1 MSQSILE
8 RVRQANQLPTLPA
21 VAIRVLEMTRSHDVS
36 MGKIAEVVQQDPGLT
51 AKILRVVNS
60 SLYGMPREVSSL
72 RQAMALLG
80 LQAVKV
86 LALSFS
92 VAEAIQDTGED
103 GFDYQMF
110 WRRSLTT
117 SVAGRLLSGSA
128 GPSVSE
134 EVFVAGLLADA
145 GMVAAWCC
153 AAEEYRPVLKA
164 WEGGRSLTE
173 VETELLGVTHARIGE
188 ELLRQWNLPEE
199 LCLVVGAHHGEGIER
214 LGGTAGEVA
223 RVVRAAAEI
232 AAVFCGE
239 AHRLPQVKAWCVSRA
254 GIDEAELESVLEDL
268 DGRVKEAA
276 QMLSLPIGGTVN
288 YPQLQADAVVRLVQ
302 MSIEAMEEPPTV
314 LARGRAEAD
323 EVERLEG
330 EMRRVL
336 EVASTDGLTGV
347 ANRAAFDQRLAEE
360 LQGALASGR
369 SLGLIMLD
377 VDHFKRFNDTYGY
390 QAGDEVLRGVAA
402 ALREVAEGVG
412 FVARYGG
419 EEFAVIVREGTKP
432 RVRELADEIRSAIE
446 SRLVMFEGNP
456 LRVTA
461 SLGVAYAEVGC
472 GSVTPKELIGAA
484 DQMLYQAKRGG
495 RNRVGLGA

>member
-1 MSQSILE
+1 LSQSILE

-21 VAIRVLEMTRSHDVS
+21 VAIRVLEMTRSQDVS
-36 MGKIAEVVQQDPGLT
+36 MGEIAEVVQQDPGLT

-60 SLYGMPREVSSL
+60 TLYGMPREVSSL

-92 VAEAIQDTGED
+92 VAEAIHETEEE
-103 GFDYQMF
+103 GFGYQLF

-117 SVAGRLLSGSA
+117 SVAGRLLSRSVA
-128 GPSVSE
+128 PSVSE
-134 EVFVAGLLADA
+134 EAFVAGLLADA
-145 GMVAAWCC
+145 GMVAAWWC
-153 AAEEYRPVLKA
+153 AAEEYRPVLEA
-164 WEGGRSLTE
+164 WKGGRNLTE
-173 VETELLGVTHARIGE
+173 VETEVLGVTHARIGE

-214 LGGTAGEVA
+214 LGGAAGEVA

-239 AHRLPQVKAWCVSRA
+239 AHRLPQVKAWCVSQA
-254 GIDEAELESVLEDL
+254 GIGEAELESVLVDL
-268 DGRVKEAA
+268 DDRVKDAA
-276 QMLSLPIGGTVN
+276 KMLSLPIGRTVN
-288 YPQLQADAVVRLVQ
+288 YSQLQADAAVRLVQ
-302 MSIEAMEEPPTV
+302 MSIEAMEEPQAVSPREGGV
-314 LARGRAEAD
+314 AEA
-323 EVERLEG
+323 VRLEG
-330 EMRRVL
+330 EMRRIL
-336 EVASTDGLTGV
+336 EAASTDGLTGV

-360 LQGALASGR
+360 LEGALAGGR

-377 VDHFKRFNDTYGY
+377 VDHFKRFNDTYGH

-402 ALREVAEGVG
+402 ALREVVEGVG

-419 EEFAVIVREGTKP
+419 EEFAVIVREGTKR
-432 RVRELADEIRSAIE
+432 RVGEIADEIRSAIE
-446 SRLVMFEGNP
+446 SRLVVFEGNP

-461 SLGVAYAEVGC
+461 SLGVACAEAGC
-472 GSVTPKELIGAA
+472 GSMAPKELIGAA
-484 DQMLYQAKRGG
+484 D
-495 RNRVGLGA
+495 

>member
-1 MSQSILE
+1 M
-8 RVRQANQLPTLPA
+8 A
-21 VAIRVLEMTRSHDVS
+21 
-36 MGKIAEVVQQDPGLT
+36 KIAEVVQQDPGLT

-92 VAEAIQDTGED
+92 VTEAIHDTGEEE
-103 GFDYQMF
+103 FDYQMF

-117 SVAGRLLSGSA
+117 SVAGRLLSR
-128 GPSVSE
+128 SVAPTVGE

-145 GMVAAWCC
+145 GMVAAWWC
-153 AAEEYRPVLKA
+153 AAEEYRPVLQA
-164 WEGGRSLTE
+164 WEGGRNLTE
-173 VETELLGVTHARIGE
+173 VEAELLGVTHARIGE

-199 LCLVVGAHHGEGIER
+199 LCLAVGAHHGEGIER
-214 LGGTAGEVA
+214 LGGAAGEVA
-223 RVVRAAAEI
+223 RIVRAAAEI

-239 AHRLPQVKAWCVSRA
+239 AHRLPQVKAWCVSQA
-254 GIDEAELESVLEDL
+254 GVDEAELESVLEDL
-268 DGRVKEAA
+268 DGCVKDAA

-302 MSIEAMEEPPTV
+302 MSIEAMEEP
-314 LARGRAEAD
+314 RAVSPQERVGEGEAS
-323 EVERLEG
+323 RLEG
-330 EMRRVL
+330 EMRRIL
-336 EVASTDGLTGV
+336 EAASTDGLTGV

-360 LQGALASGR
+360 LEGALAGGR

-377 VDHFKRFNDTYGY
+377 VDHFKRFNDTYGHR
-390 QAGDEVLRGVAA
+390 AGDEVLRGVAA

-419 EEFAVIVREGTKP
+419 EEFAVIVREGTKL
-432 RVRELADEIRSAIE
+432 RMRELAGEIRCAIE
-446 SRLVMFEGNP
+446 SRLVVFEGSP

-461 SLGVAYAEVGC
+461 SIGVACAEAGC
-472 GSVTPKELIGAA
+472 GSITPKELIGAA
-484 DQMLYQAKRGG
+484 DQMLCQAKRGG